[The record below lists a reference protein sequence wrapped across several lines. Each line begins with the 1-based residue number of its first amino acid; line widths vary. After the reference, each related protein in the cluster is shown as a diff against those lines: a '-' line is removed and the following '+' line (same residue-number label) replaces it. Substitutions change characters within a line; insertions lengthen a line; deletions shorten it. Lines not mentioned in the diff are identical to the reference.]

1 MLRQI
6 LKAFLNGLQMLL
18 GIADPEHVWKWIGTE
33 GSPRWSLGFWFD
45 GFNYQAILEPSQ
57 RHPKTIGMFLDY
69 PCTGSIDVG
78 DGVHYLPA
86 LMPSHRLAELIDSG
100 LSKAM
105 AERAVKR
112 EIRNE
117 MNLTDEFE
125 AGVWSPYKL
134 TVMVKRGRTVLAT
147 KSVDGLKVDPH
158 RLMLGG
164 ELHVTNCALSHR
176 AGLRDAALQRL
187 KDMSHAVMHLH

>member
-6 LKAFLNGLQMLL
+6 LMSLWNDLQVLL

-33 GSPRWSLGFWFD
+33 GSPRWSLGFSFD

-69 PCTGSIDVG
+69 SCTGSIDVG

-100 LSKAM
+100 LSQSM
-105 AERAVKR
+105 AERALKR

-117 MNLTDEFE
+117 MKLTDDFE
-125 AGVWSPYKL
+125 AGLWSPYKL
-134 TVMVKRGRTVLAT
+134 TVLAKRGRTVLAS

-164 ELHVTNCALSHR
+164 ELYLTKCAMSHR
-176 AGLRDAALQRL
+176 DDLRDAALQRL
-187 KDMSHAVMHLH
+187 KDMSRSAVHIH